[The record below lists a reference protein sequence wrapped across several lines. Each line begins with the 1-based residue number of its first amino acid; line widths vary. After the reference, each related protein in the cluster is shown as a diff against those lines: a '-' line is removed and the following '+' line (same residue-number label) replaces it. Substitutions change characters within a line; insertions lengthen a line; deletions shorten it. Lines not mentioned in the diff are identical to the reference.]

1 MSLNATALAPAG
13 GAELYTAACQLR
25 EALRGRALLLV
36 EDRTD
41 IAEAA
46 EADGVVLSQR
56 GACARRRRAPGC
68 PGTHARLARA
78 CISACH
84 SRYWARRPCAARW
97 LLDDAACLVGYF
109 CPSHT
114 GYACPTM
121 GMRRRRA
128 DGGGRAHA
136 AKRGAGRPPGRLR
149 NGGWGRRRRR
159 REPRDPG
166 RRAPPPPE
174 GEGGRRGCGA
184 QQERRLPRG
193 LRRPVH
199 ERQAQPASR
208 MRAAR
213 PGTGCSGCTADAVL
227 RSQRARCENRAHS
240 CKSPSMAA
248 GREAT
253 QG

>member
-56 GACARRRRAPGC
+56 GARARRRRAPGC

-84 SRYWARRPCAARW
+84 SRYWAQRSCAAQW

-166 RRAPPPPE
+166 RRAPPPR
-174 GEGGRRGCGA
+174 GRGRQAWVWGAAGA
-184 QQERRLPRG
+184 Q
-193 LRRPVH
+193 
-199 ERQAQPASR
+199 AAA
-208 MRAAR
+208 RAA
-213 PGTGCSGCTADAVL
+213 PACA
-227 RSQRARCENRAHS
+227 
-240 CKSPSMAA
+240 
-248 GREAT
+248 
-253 QG
+253 

>member
-1 MSLNATALAPAG
+1 MLLVLLGTFALPTQG
-13 GAELYTAACQLR
+13 ML
-25 EALRGRALLLV
+25 ALLWACGAGVPTVVAARTLQSAALV
-36 EDRTD
+36 GRLVGSAT
-41 IAEAA
+41 EAGA
-46 EADGVVLSQR
+46 AAADGASLVI
-56 GACARRRRAPGC
+56 
-68 PGTHARLARA
+68 LADVR
-78 CISACH
+78 
-84 SRYWARRPCAARW
+84 
-97 LLDDAACLVGYF
+97 
-109 CPSHT
+109 
-114 GYACPTM
+114 
-121 GMRRRRA
+121 
-128 DGGGRAHA
+128 
-136 AKRGAGRPPGRLR
+136 
-149 NGGWGRRRRR
+149 
-159 REPRDPG
+159 
-166 RRAPPPPE
+166 PPPE